1 MLDAPA
7 ILCDFTPDTTIPRT
21 MPSQN
26 LPRCLLCV
34 AILATIGSQ
43 SAVAAKPGTPKTTR
57 PLSCPDTPALPMPT
71 SNLATQDT
79 DDERIHAYA
88 DRVESKLDESARF
101 IGNVEMRHG
110 SLHLFADEA
119 FYDQT
124 KNTLDASGH
133 IHLSKENG
141 EAIITPLLRY
151 ELGTEHGTAE
161 DAQFT
166 IAGNAARGTAAHIQF
181 EGRDVLKLDSVRYT
195 TCPPGQDDWT
205 LRAGELTLDKASET
219 GTAKNASITFMHVPI
234 FYSPYLSFP
243 LTDARKSGFLAPHVG
258 HTSSSGFLLSVPYYF
273 NIAPNY
279 DDTLTLRWLEQ
290 RGAQARNEF
299 RYLGNSYSG
308 KLNVEYLPNDQETNT
323 DRSALFFN
331 HTQTL
336 TPLWTAA
343 ADIQRVSDNSYFIDL
358 GKSATES
365 GLTVLPRSV
374 RLDYGGSIW
383 RFSAR
388 AITYQT
394 LDTSIPLSEQPY
406 QRLPQLVL
414 TADLPSGPNRLH
426 GTLESE
432 WVNFQHSGFVP
443 DVPGVI
449 EPPVAGQRFDVLPGV
464 SLPLHTSYFYFTP
477 KATYRYT
484 SWRLGMNTD
493 VDNTNPDEAMYRGLP
508 TYSLDSGFTLER
520 EGRLGGQSYTQT
532 LEPRVYYL
540 YVPYKNQ
547 DSLPVFDSALP
558 AFSFYNFFRENRF
571 TGADRVGD
579 ANQLT
584 AAVTSRFLLPGSGVE
599 QARVSLGQVQFF
611 ADQQVNLP
619 PGTVTQTSSDLI
631 GEATARLGQPWYVRA
646 GVQWDNKER
655 QMRRSS
661 YYLHYQPQSD
671 RIVNLGYR
679 YTYDLERL
687 FDFSAQWPVLAHW
700 TGVAR
705 WNYSLPESRTV
716 QTYAGVQYSSCCW
729 AFRTYAQRRQQPDGS
744 VDSSIMFELELS
756 GFAKLGESEE
766 SPLKQGKFIFE

>member
-1 MLDAPA
+1 MLRQFYA
-7 ILCDFTPDTTIPRT
+7 ILHLTQPTPRI

-26 LPRCLLCV
+26 LPRCLLCA

-43 SAVAAKPGTPKTTR
+43 SAVAAKLNAPKTAR
-57 PLSCPDTPALPMPT
+57 PLSCPDTPALPMPE
-71 SNLATQDT
+71 SHLAAQEI
-79 DDERIHAYA
+79 DDERVHAYA
-88 DRVESKLDESARF
+88 DRMESKLDESAHF
-101 IGNVEMRHG
+101 IGNVELRHR

-119 FYDQT
+119 FYDHT

-133 IHLSKENG
+133 IFLSKDDG
-141 EAIITPLLRY
+141 ETIATPLLRY
-151 ELGTEHGTAE
+151 ELDAERVTAK

-166 IAGNAARGTAAHIQF
+166 IANNAARGAAAHIQF
-181 EGRDVLKLDSVRYT
+181 EGRDVIKLESVRYT

-205 LRAGELTLDKASET
+205 LRAGELTLDKASEV
-219 GTAKNASITFMHVPI
+219 GTARNASITFMHVPI

-243 LTDARKSGFLAPHVG
+243 ITDARKTGVLAPHVG
-258 HTSSSGFLLSVPYYF
+258 HSSSSGFFLAVPYYF
-273 NIAPNY
+273 NLAPNY
-279 DDTLTLRWLEQ
+279 DDTLTLKLLEQ
-290 RGAQARNEF
+290 RGVQALNEF

-308 KLNVEYLPNDQETNT
+308 KLNVEYLPNEQITNT
-323 DRSALFFN
+323 DRSALFFK
-331 HTQTL
+331 HTQNL

-358 GKSATES
+358 SNTATES
-365 GLTVLPRSV
+365 GLTHLPRSL

-388 AITYQT
+388 AFTYQT
-394 LDTSIPLSEQPY
+394 LDTSIPLAEQPY

-414 TADLPSGPNRLH
+414 TADVPSGPNRPH
-426 GTLESE
+426 ATLASE
-432 WVNFQHSGFVP
+432 WVNFRHSGFVP
-443 DVPGVI
+443 DIPGVV
-449 EPPVAGQRFDVLPGV
+449 EPPYAGQRFDVQPTL

-477 KATYRYT
+477 KAGYRYT
-484 SWRLGMNTD
+484 SWRLGLNTD
-493 VDNTNPDEAMYRGLP
+493 VDNINPDEAMYRGLP
-508 TYSLDSGFTLER
+508 TYSLDSGFALER
-520 EGRLGGQSYTQT
+520 EGQLGGQSYIQT
-532 LEPRVYYL
+532 LEPRVYYI

-584 AAVTSRFLLPGSGVE
+584 AAVTSRFLRPGSGVE
-599 QARVSLGQVQFF
+599 HARVSVGQVQYF

-619 PGTVTQTSSDLI
+619 PGTVTQTTSDLI
-631 GEATARLGQPWYVRA
+631 GEATARLGKPWYVRA

-655 QMRRSS
+655 KMRRSS
-661 YYLHYQPQSD
+661 YYLHYQPKSD

-679 YTYDLERL
+679 YTNDLERL
-687 FDFSAQWPVLAHW
+687 FDFSAQWPLVTSW

-716 QTYAGVQYSSCCW
+716 QAYAGVQYSSCCW
-729 AFRTYAQRRQQPDGS
+729 AFRTFAQRRRQPDGS
-744 VDSSIMFELELS
+744 VDNSILFELELS
-756 GFAKLGESEE
+756 GFAKLGETEE
-766 SPLKQGKFIFE
+766 SPLKQGKFVFE